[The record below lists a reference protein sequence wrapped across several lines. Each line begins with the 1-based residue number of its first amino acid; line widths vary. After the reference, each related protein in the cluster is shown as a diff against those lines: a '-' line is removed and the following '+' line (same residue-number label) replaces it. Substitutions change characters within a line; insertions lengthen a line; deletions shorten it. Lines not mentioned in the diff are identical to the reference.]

1 MAITIAKAQNDIID
15 YIKENISIQDVVNKL
30 GGLQLIKKG
39 KSLAGNCPTNHPSNS
54 GTCFHVIPDKNFCY
68 CHSCGAGGSVIDLV
82 ILSQN
87 LDFKDS
93 LSWFKKNYS
102 LGDNFNI
109 NGFNIIKSVE
119 ELKLES
125 EQKAKSFL
133 LEKLIEE
140 GKKMLFQP
148 EGKDALEYLTLER
161 KFVKEIIKQTEL
173 FYIPPQNDAKRFL
186 LQAYPEMAEQI
197 KALKLVGHF
206 GDYFRLAFPYRNRY
220 GLITGLMKRATAP
233 EGVSGQTYDGTA
245 FKDQRYDSTPGLS
258 KDDLFGLDKIKKQD
272 TVIIVEGYPDA
283 IYLFELGLTNIVAA
297 GQGRLSKNHL
307 TGLLKYGVKNVI
319 FAFDNDKV
327 GPDNTN
333 DAVKLLLKE
342 TNIAPFVLNPKDLGI
357 HKDPDEFVRANGI
370 DAFNLLLDGVVKGA
384 AWAAGHILENYEA
397 GNAIAK
403 KKVVDDVIELVGLTN
418 NPLDKEELIS
428 IVSKKFKQ
436 NKATVKELFKVELDK
451 ANTKP
456 GAQFNAEQSKGKFWV
471 TGTDGIEINI
481 KDYVDFIIEEGFSKY
496 YMDKEYTF
504 VRTNGNVVKAY
515 SHPQIKDH
523 ILSFVENIE
532 DDEHSTKKQL
542 YETLYN
548 NVGHYFNEGLVECIP
563 PVDIKFKRDEQE
575 TAYVYY
581 NNGYVSVGRNAE
593 PGLSLYE
600 NLESPIWEHIINPRS
615 IDLIKVKH
623 KKPEFEQFLW
633 NVVGGNED
641 RFLSLCS
648 AIGYMM
654 HDYKAESNA
663 KAIVLCDQK
672 IQADGEP
679 NGRTGKSLIGK
690 ALEKIKNV
698 ERVDGKNFGFKPTFT
713 FQMVKLGTQ
722 IIDFNDVEANF
733 DFERLFSVITD
744 GMTIEYKN
752 KSPFVIPFSESP
764 KIMISTNYT
773 IKGIGSSYKDRMF
786 EIEFSDHYSPE
797 HKPIDEFGHD
807 FFAGWDSQEWNR
819 FDNFM
824 LECLQLYLDEGLISC
839 ALVNLSQRKLI
850 DQTSTQ
856 FVEFAEE
863 NVAINKK
870 YNLNALYDEFKSHIG
885 YADDLFNK
893 CPIKQNTFTMWLPIY
908 AQFKGL
914 IYQKYKS
921 DSKQFITFT
930 N

>member
-1 MAITIAKAQNDIID
+1 MNSITTTKAQNDIID
-15 YIKENISIQDVVNKL
+15 YIKGNISIQDFVNKL

-39 KSLAGNCPTNHPSNS
+39 KSLAGNCPTSHPSNS
-54 GTCFHVIPDKNFCY
+54 GTCFHVILDKNFCY

-82 ILSQN
+82 MLSQN
-87 LDFKDS
+87 LDFKES
-93 LSWFKKNYS
+93 LAWFKKNYN

-109 NGFNIIKSVE
+109 NGFNIIKTTE

-125 EQKAKSFL
+125 ELKAKSFL
-133 LEKLIEE
+133 LEKLVEE
-140 GKKMLFQP
+140 GKKMLLQP
-148 EGKDALEYLTLER
+148 EGKDALEYLTKER
-161 KFVKEIIKQTEL
+161 KFNEEIIQKTEL
-173 FYIPPQNDAKRFL
+173 FYLPPQNEAKQIL
-186 LQAYPEMAEQI
+186 YKAYPEMSEQI
-197 KALKLVGHF
+197 KSLKLVGHY
-206 GDYFRLAFPYRNRY
+206 GDNFRLAFPYRNRY

-233 EGVSGQTYDGTA
+233 EGVSGNTYDATA
-245 FKDQRYDSTPGLS
+245 FKEQRFDSTPGLA

-297 GQGRLSKNHL
+297 GQGKLSKNHL
-307 TGLLKYGVKNVI
+307 RGLIKKGIKNVI
-319 FAFDNDKV
+319 IAFDNDKV

-342 TNIAPFVLNPKDLGI
+342 TNIAPFVMDPKSLSP
-357 HKDPDEFVRANGI
+357 HKDPDEFVRTNGM
-370 DAFNLLLDGVVKGA
+370 DAFNLLLEEIIKGA
-384 AWAAGHILENYEA
+384 VWAAGHILEKDGA

-403 KKVVDDVIELVGLTN
+403 KKAVDEVIELARLTK
-418 NPLDKEELIS
+418 NPMDIEELIS
-428 IVSKKFKQ
+428 TVSKKLKQ
-436 NKATVKELFKVELDK
+436 SKNVVKDLFKTGLEKVNPK
-451 ANTKP
+451 SSIP
-456 GAQFNAEQSKGKFWV
+456 GIEGKFW
-471 TGTDGIEINI
+471 TAGTDGIEICM

-504 VRTNGNVVKAY
+504 VRTKDNIVKAY

-532 DDEHSTKKQL
+532 EDENGTRKQL

-563 PVDIKFKRDEQE
+563 PVEIKFKRDGKHS
-575 TAYVYY
+575 AYVYY
-581 NNGYVSVGRNAE
+581 NNGYVSLGKNSD
-593 PGLSLYE
+593 PCLSSYE
-600 NLESPIWEHIINPRS
+600 NLESPIWGHIINERS
-615 IDLIKVKH
+615 IDLIKVKY
-623 KKPEFEQFLW
+623 KKPEYEQFLL

-648 AIGYMM
+648 VIGYMM

-672 IQADGEP
+672 IQVDGEP

-733 DFERLFSVITD
+733 NFERLFSVITD

-807 FFAGWDSQEWNR
+807 FFSGWDADEWNR

-824 LECLQLYLDEGLISC
+824 LECLQLYLDEGLVSC

-850 DQTSTQ
+850 DQTSSQ

-863 NVAINKK
+863 FIELNKK
-870 YNLNALYDEFKSHIG
+870 YNLNTLYDEFKIHIG
-885 YADDLFNK
+885 YADDIFNK
-893 CPIKQNTFTMWLPIY
+893 CPVRQNTFTMWLPIY
-908 AQFKGL
+908 AQFKGV
-914 IYQKYKS
+914 IFKKNKS
-921 DSKQFITFT
+921 DGKQFISFT
-930 N
+930 T